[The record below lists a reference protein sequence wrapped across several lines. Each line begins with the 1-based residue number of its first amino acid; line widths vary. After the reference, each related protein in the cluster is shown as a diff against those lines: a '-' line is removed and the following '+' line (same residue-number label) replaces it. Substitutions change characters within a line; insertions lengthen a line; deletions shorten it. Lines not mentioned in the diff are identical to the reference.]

1 MVIYQ
6 YPSEEKLNIPDCVL
20 ALGFFDG
27 VHIAH
32 RDLISTARERAKID
46 GLKFGIF
53 TFASSGKIKESSGRI
68 YGDRE
73 KTEIFEGLG
82 ADFTVFADFSAISG
96 ASPEQFVKSIL
107 WRDLKCRVCVA
118 GFNFKFGRGASGDA
132 KSLSALMQDCGGEAI
147 IREEIKGE
155 DGRTLSATLIREKIT
170 SGKLAEA
177 NKILGSPY
185 YIKGRVLHGRA
196 VGRGMGIPTLNV
208 EVGDERIIPP
218 LGVYASAIP
227 IDGKIYLGVTNLGT
241 CPTFE
246 KRKIHL
252 ETHVLDYEGD
262 LYGREINTFLL
273 GFIREEMTF
282 PSPKELKMQINV
294 DKNRVIKEFGDK
306 KWQELGLK

>member
-6 YPSEEKLNIPDCVL
+6 YPSEEKPNIPDCVL

-32 RDLISTARERAKID
+32 RDLIATARECAKVR

-53 TFASSGKIKESSGRI
+53 TFASAGKIKESSGRI
-68 YGDRE
+68 YGDEE
-73 KTEIFEGLG
+73 KADIFEGLG
-82 ADFTVFADFSAISG
+82 ADFAVFADFSAISG
-96 ASPEQFVKSIL
+96 ATPEQFVKNML

-132 KSLSALMQDCGGEAI
+132 TALSALMKECGGEAI
-147 IREEIKGE
+147 IREEIKSE
-155 DGRTLSATLIREKIT
+155 DGRTLSATLIRELIT
-170 SGKLAEA
+170 SGKIDAA
-177 NKILGSPY
+177 NKILGIPY
-185 YIKGRVLHGRA
+185 NIKGRVLHGRA
-196 VGRGMGIPTLNV
+196 VGRGMGFPTLNV
-208 EVGDERIIPP
+208 EVGEDRVIPP
-218 LGVYASAIP
+218 LGVYASAIS
-227 IDGKIYLGVTNLGT
+227 IDGRIYLGVTNLGV

-273 GFIREEMTF
+273 GFIREERTF
-282 PSPKELKMQINV
+282 SSPEELKMQINV
-294 DKNRVIKEFGDK
+294 DKNRAIKEFGDI

>member
-1 MVIYQ
+1 M
-6 YPSEEKLNIPDCVL
+6 
-20 ALGFFDG
+20 GF
-27 VHIAH
+27 
-32 RDLISTARERAKID
+32 
-46 GLKFGIF
+46 
-53 TFASSGKIKESSGRI
+53 
-68 YGDRE
+68 
-73 KTEIFEGLG
+73 
-82 ADFTVFADFSAISG
+82 
-96 ASPEQFVKSIL
+96 
-107 WRDLKCRVCVA
+107 
-118 GFNFKFGRGASGDA
+118 
-132 KSLSALMQDCGGEAI
+132 
-147 IREEIKGE
+147 
-155 DGRTLSATLIREKIT
+155 
-170 SGKLAEA
+170 
-177 NKILGSPY
+177 
-185 YIKGRVLHGRA
+185 
-196 VGRGMGIPTLNV
+196 PTLNV

-273 GFIREEMTF
+273 GFIREEMAF